1 MTTVMPNTLG
11 NMLLIFH
18 GSWHPLPLSLG
29 MATTIRVG
37 HLVGQQS
44 LTELKKAISTAIVL
58 AVLMSF
64 VIASLTY
71 LLRGSIAALYSPD
84 PAVIALASSL
94 LILACFY
101 QVSDAIQVI
110 SACALRGMKVTKPVF
125 FITFVAYWPIGFG
138 LGAVLGLTNW
148 PVPAMGAHGFWI
160 GIIAG
165 LSVAAVLL
173 AIILKRTLHR
183 LENEGMATATAAD

>member
-1 MTTVMPNTLG
+1 M
-11 NMLLIFH
+11 IC
-18 GSWHPLPLSLG
+18 SWHLIPMSLG
-29 MATTIRVG
+29 MAATIRVG

-44 LTELKKAISTAIVL
+44 ILELKKAVSTAIVL
-58 AVLMSF
+58 AVLMSL
-64 VIASLTY
+64 VIASFTY
-71 LLRGSIAALYSPD
+71 LLRGSIASLYSPD
-84 PAVIALASSL
+84 APVVALASSL

-101 QVSDAIQVI
+101 QVSDAIQVV

-125 FITFVAYWPIGFG
+125 FVTFIAYWPIGFG

-148 PVPAMGAHGFWI
+148 LVEPMGAHGFWV

-165 LSVAAVLL
+165 LSVAAILL

-183 LENEGMATATAAD
+183 FEREAT

>member
-44 LTELKKAISTAIVL
+44 IMELKKAV
-58 AVLMSF
+58 
-64 VIASLTY
+64 
-71 LLRGSIAALYSPD
+71 
-84 PAVIALASSL
+84 
-94 LILACFY
+94 
-101 QVSDAIQVI
+101 

-125 FITFVAYWPIGFG
+125 FITFIAYWPIGFG

-148 PVPAMGAHGFWI
+148 LVPAMGAHGFWI
-160 GIIAG
+160 GIIVG

-173 AIILKRTLHR
+173 AIILKRTLLK
-183 LENEGMATATAAD
+183 LEQKAD

>member
-11 NMLLIFH
+11 NMLLMFH

-44 LTELKKAISTAIVL
+44 IMELKKAVSTAIIL
-58 AVLMSF
+58 AVLMSL
-64 VIASLTY
+64 VIASLTFI
-71 LLRGSIAALYSPD
+71 LKNSIAALYSPD
-84 PAVIALASSL
+84 PTVIALAASL

-101 QVSDAIQVI
+101 QVSDAIQVV

-125 FITFVAYWPIGFG
+125 FITLIAYWPIGFG

-148 PVPAMGAHGFWI
+148 LVPAMGAHGFWI
-160 GIIAG
+160 GIIVG
-165 LSVAAVLL
+165 LSVAALLL
-173 AIILKRTLHR
+173 AIILKRTL
-183 LENEGMATATAAD
+183 LKFEQQAG